1 MAAFNLNQQ
10 QTPSQSCTEISV
22 RAHST
27 ETERE
32 RTVWNIRALNRPAL
46 GSDLYV
52 FKVKITQETMSS
64 TVCTHHSQT
73 SEDLRTNRVQRSH
86 LATFFQGFLQIFFLY
101 INILKCPFYLLIFDS
116 VGQG

>member
-22 RAHST
+22 RAHT
-27 ETERE
+27 NETERE
-32 RTVWNIRALNRPAL
+32 QCSIRTLNSPVL

-64 TVCTHHSQT
+64 TVCAHHSQT
-73 SEDLRTNRVQRSH
+73 SEEYNRVQHS
-86 LATFFQGFLQIFFLY
+86 LFATFAQGFLQTVLESTIFMKMY
-101 INILKCPFYLLIFDS
+101 NCPYDY
-116 VGQG
+116 